1 MIGEHWEIS
10 EQSEVVAAFQSIEVR
25 TQIPN
30 QRFGVCRLFQR
41 GCILFVRKE
50 PRVVVTEDGFLR
62 RQRSRAFV
70 LCRQVAG
77 GDFTCLDV
85 RLIERIDTDD
95 GSSNCGCYF
104 PSEELLTQ
112 IISFTNSYAD
122 DWLPSLLERSNLI
135 VLSRI
140 RR

>member
-1 MIGEHWEIS
+1 MQEAWPEAETCGHALLVSHSMPHLLEALLMIGEHWEIS

-104 PSEELLTQ
+104 PSEELL
-112 IISFTNSYAD
+112 
-122 DWLPSLLERSNLI
+122 
-135 VLSRI
+135 
-140 RR
+140 